1 MSKKLMSHDLARML
15 LEQPNQVVMVN
26 GDPNACETE
35 ELTED
40 TVEFGSKENGDH
52 AGGVTNANTWIKLGR

>member
-1 MSKKLMSHDLARML
+1 MSKKLISHDLARML

-26 GDPNACETE
+26 GD
-35 ELTED
+35 
-40 TVEFGSKENGDH
+40 H